1 MHMILNLE
9 SIEGNLKI
17 PLQLNQHVSKKT
29 RIIIENITTTNMY
42 ILLKNW
48 QFTKLLLQ
56 CWNEWLTKRPQ
67 PPTVESHLGT
77 RGFIVYTPNSL
88 QLQKQVASASTI
100 IPARDITHL
109 FRQYHELPWVPDLS
123 PHPRASN
130 NTLGRWQH
138 QLSQI
143 SIGPYNCSGI
153 VATWQP
159 RRLQQPSPPPAH
171 VQLSI
176 RN

>member
-1 MHMILNLE
+1 
-9 SIEGNLKI
+9 
-17 PLQLNQHVSKKT
+17 
-29 RIIIENITTTNMY
+29 MY
-42 ILLKNW
+42 
-48 QFTKLLLQ
+48 QTYLLQ

-67 PPTVESHLGT
+67 PPNAESHLGT

-88 QLQKQVASASTI
+88 QLQKQAATASTI

-109 FRQYHELPWVPDLS
+109 FRHCYKLPWVPDLS
-123 PHPRASN
+123 AHPRASN

-143 SIGPYNCSGI
+143 TIGPYNCSGV

-159 RRLQQPSPPPAH
+159 RKLRDAPPPAH
-171 VQLSI
+171 STHVQLAP
-176 RN
+176 RH